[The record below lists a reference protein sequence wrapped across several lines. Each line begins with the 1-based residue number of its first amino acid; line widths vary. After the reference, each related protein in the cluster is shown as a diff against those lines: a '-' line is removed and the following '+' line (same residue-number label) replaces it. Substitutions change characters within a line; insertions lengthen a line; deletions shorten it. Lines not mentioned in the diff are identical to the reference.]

1 MILCPAYSGPI
12 TDMRSGHQL
21 GATCS
26 FDWQCIHRDYLH
38 ELLVNSES
46 RTGCFDAQSRRIIG
60 YDSLSTATTYAMY
73 IERNCVRSLGLLLH
87 FHCRL
92 FTLFPPG
99 IPFEYI
105 TSEIFTLQKRERP
118 SEPVL
123 RGGCQT
129 GDSRTS
135 APTIQPALEY
145 SLPA

>member
-21 GATCS
+21 GACS
-26 FDWQCIHRDYLH
+26 
-38 ELLVNSES
+38 
-46 RTGCFDAQSRRIIG
+46 IG
-60 YDSLSTATTYAMY
+60 NAFTATTYTNCLLIQNLERDASMHNLVGLLAMIPLVRLLLKYAMY

-92 FTLFPPG
+92 FTLFPPE
-99 IPFEYI
+99 IPFEY
-105 TSEIFTLQKRERP
+105 TTTEVFTLQKRERL
-118 SEPVL
+118 SEPVP